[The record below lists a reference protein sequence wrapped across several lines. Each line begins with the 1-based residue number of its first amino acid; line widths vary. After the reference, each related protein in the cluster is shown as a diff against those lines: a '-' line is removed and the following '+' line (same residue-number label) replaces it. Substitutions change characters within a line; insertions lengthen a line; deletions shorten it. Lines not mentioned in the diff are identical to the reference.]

1 MSDVESRQIEAV
13 RIEAGEWKRCP
24 WCAESIRAEALKC
37 RHCGSLLETGRALQG
52 LTEPWVRPREGRML
66 AGVCAGLADQFGISV
81 TLVRLAFVL
90 GLVFSGGVFL
100 IVYLALWMAMPE
112 APASESARR
121 GGDDLDPGLE

>member
-1 MSDVESRQIEAV
+1 MSGVEPMEIEG
-13 RIEAGEWKRCP
+13 GEWKRCP

-37 RHCGSLLETGRALQG
+37 RHCGSVLEAGRALQG

-66 AGVCAGLADQFGISV
+66 AGVCVGLADQFGISV

-112 APASESARR
+112 ARGSARAR
-121 GGDDLDPGLE
+121 PGPEDLDPGPE